1 MIPRSVNVATPEEVV
16 AVLVPTK
23 TPPAEIVAVTVLAA
37 YDVTVLPPKSFTEI
51 CGWVVKAAPDAVP
64 TEARVIDSDEAVPGA
79 IVTVAVEVIAEPPT
93 VALTVAVPAVEPGAS
108 EAV

>member
-1 MIPRSVNVATPEEVV
+1 MYVVPEVPVTPRSVNVATPEEVV

-64 TEARVIDSDEAVPGA
+64 TDARETNNDTAAP
-79 IVTVAVEVIAEPPT
+79 
-93 VALTVAVPAVEPGAS
+93 ALTVIDCVAATSDP
-108 EAV
+108 EANVTV